1 MATGMGITMGKENE
15 YSNHLMLS
23 KTSQDKNNRI
33 IKNTLMLYVR
43 MFLIMLVSLYTSRVI
58 LQALGIDD
66 YGIYN
71 VVGGLVSAFS
81 ILTSSL
87 SSVGA
92 RFINFHLGK
101 RDIDKVKKVVSNS
114 INIQIY
120 LSIIIL
126 IMCETIGLWFFYHKL
141 NLPIERQQAAF
152 WVYQL
157 SIFTFVVKLLSVPYN
172 ALIIAHEKMSAYA
185 YISILEVILQL
196 GLVYCLLITSHDRLV
211 IYVILMF
218 SLSLAITI
226 LYYIYCKEKFEAY
239 YYKLGLERSLFKE
252 MVSYAGWNF
261 IGLSSGILKNQGVD
275 IIINI
280 YFGVT
285 INAARG
291 ISSQVNNAVTKFS
304 QNFMTALNPQITQS
318 YAAQEWDRFHFLIIQ
333 GARFSYY
340 LMLIICLPIFIEM
353 EYILSIWL
361 PTVPPFTCIF
371 AQLQIICSLITVLSN
386 TNITAMLATGKIRN
400 YQIIVG
406 LISLLNLP
414 ISLLCLHYGGFAT
427 ITFYVAIV
435 LEIIC
440 LISRLI
446 ISKRLTRLSVRIF
459 LNKVIGNVTV
469 VTMFSLI
476 IPIILY
482 INLPKNLISFI
493 TIVITSILTTI
504 LSIYIVGLDNNE
516 KILISK
522 KFKLLLNK

>member
-1 MATGMGITMGKENE
+1 
-15 YSNHLMLS
+15 
-23 KTSQDKNNRI
+23 
-33 IKNTLMLYVR
+33 
-43 MFLIMLVSLYTSRVI
+43 
-58 LQALGIDD
+58 
-66 YGIYN
+66 
-71 VVGGLVSAFS
+71 
-81 ILTSSL
+81 
-87 SSVGA
+87 
-92 RFINFHLGK
+92 
-101 RDIDKVKKVVSNS
+101 
-114 INIQIY
+114 
-120 LSIIIL
+120 
-126 IMCETIGLWFFYHKL
+126 
-141 NLPIERQQAAF
+141 
-152 WVYQL
+152 
-157 SIFTFVVKLLSVPYN
+157 
-172 ALIIAHEKMSAYA
+172 
-185 YISILEVILQL
+185 
-196 GLVYCLLITSHDRLV
+196 
-211 IYVILMF
+211 
-218 SLSLAITI
+218 
-226 LYYIYCKEKFEAY
+226 
-239 YYKLGLERSLFKE
+239 
-252 MVSYAGWNF
+252 
-261 IGLSSGILKNQGVD
+261 
-275 IIINI
+275 
-280 YFGVT
+280 
-285 INAARG
+285 
-291 ISSQVNNAVTKFS
+291 
-304 QNFMTALNPQITQS
+304 MTALNPQITQS

-482 INLPKNLISFI
+482 IN
-493 TIVITSILTTI
+493 
-504 LSIYIVGLDNNE
+504 
-516 KILISK
+516 
-522 KFKLLLNK
+522 